1 MTEDRFEK
9 FLKTAAQGYNA
20 PPPRTPREDMWAEIE
35 SVRTAGPRLVYGA
48 GSPASPVA
56 RHPFSGRR
64 LWLGAAA
71 AAVLLVATG
80 VGVGRWS
87 ADRASMRPTAVTASA
102 GARRAAVPN
111 GPAPTA
117 VEGETPTAGPTDP
130 ADLPSSRVAGV
141 PDDLRI
147 ASSNAGRSG
156 ERAPRVDNPSPRSDG
171 SRRRVNPPA
180 ARAPVPQLATAVP
193 GGSVFLG
200 GKPASGPG
208 FVAGTDLPTNQ
219 PASAYQLVALRHLSN
234 AEALLTSFRTR
245 SEADAQLDAQ
255 LARWARD
262 LLASTRLLLD
272 SPVAADQQRRPLL
285 EDLELVLVQIVQLS
299 PATAAEDRKAI
310 ENTLQQENV
319 LTRLRTAI
327 PAGQRGT

>member
-1 MTEDRFEK
+1 MTEDRFDE

-20 PPPRTPREDMWAEIE
+20 PPPRTPRDEMWAEVQ
-35 SVRTAGPRLVYGA
+35 SARATGPRLVHGA
-48 GSPASPVA
+48 GSAASPAA
-56 RHPFSGRR
+56 RHPFAGRR
-64 LWLGAAA
+64 LWLAAA

-87 ADRASMRPTAVTASA
+87 AERASVRPTPATAAANS
-102 GARRAAVPN
+102 RRAAVPN
-111 GPAPTA
+111 RPA
-117 VEGETPTAGPTDP
+117 ETPPQTDTQTMDPT
-130 ADLPSSRVAGV
+130 DLPSSRVAGV
-141 PDDLRI
+141 PDDPAI
-147 ASSNAGRSG
+147 PGSNRERTG
-156 ERAPRVDNPSPRSDG
+156 ERAPRVDNPPRTNGGRGRVISPAG
-171 SRRRVNPPA
+171 
-180 ARAPVPQLATAVP
+180 RAPVPQLATAVP
-193 GGSVFLG
+193 GGSVFRG
-200 GKPASGPG
+200 GKPAPTTG
-208 FVAGTDLPTNQ
+208 FVAGSDLSANQ